1 MTKTGVEFDQFAREY
16 DFWMQTVRQ
25 PSAYQYI
32 LDILPQSAHKVLEV
46 GCGAGHLS
54 LLLADSC
61 DQVTAIDSSPTMIAR
76 AEEARRTQGKQNVEF
91 LLADI
96 TSFPLQ
102 EAHYDFIVSTYALH
116 HIDMTIIPARL
127 RRALRPGGRL
137 FIRDLVCQDGEAWH
151 HSNRY
156 HIQRA
161 LKELPQLARKY
172 GVQTAWRITRF
183 RLNPTW
189 IQHLRAD
196 HVFSVPITEQI
207 YKDHLPGSIFF
218 VNQEEYS
225 VLWNAPQCPETTPL
239 AAPTAVRPNSL
250 PPVSSELLPI
260 VELPWHQDHWEVE
273 RFAKADVERSVV
285 EIFERQVTRSSQAIA
300 IKMGERTLTYAQL
313 NIQANRL
320 AHTIIAERGEQAEA
334 IALFFT
340 DPVDTIIALLAVLK
354 AGKFYLVLNPVQPA
368 AALAQ
373 ICHDAGVALL
383 IAPTAH
389 FATVKVWATDLQV
402 LNYDEVDVTLSAD
415 NLLLP
420 LTADHLSGIYYTSG
434 STGVPKGI
442 VRDHRQLLHST
453 WHNTNAYQI
462 ASEDRHSLLYSP
474 ALTAAVPDIL
484 DPLLNGAT
492 LYPFDPKANPV
503 NALIEWLQ
511 REEITLF
518 HVPVVLFRRLLDA
531 LQNDETLQTQQ
542 RAAFPKLRLIILAG
556 QSIYKPDVERFRRL
570 FAPVCQILY
579 RLAMTEAGSV
589 THIVLNHQS
598 TLGDVV
604 PVGYPTADKTILLL
618 DENHQAVPVG
628 ETGYIAIRSR
638 YLSVG
643 YWQNPTLT
651 TSKFLLDPADAKQR
665 IYLSGDQGR
674 WQADGTLEYLGR
686 QDSMVKIRGYR
697 VELGAVE
704 TALLNLE
711 AVKESVVVTRYDV
724 DGNKQLIGYIVPR
737 TTRLTTNR
745 VRHLL
750 SQTLPEYMIPS
761 HFMLLGALPQTLNG
775 KVDYQALPPPGHERP
790 ELDIPYVAPRNTTE
804 AQLTAL
810 WEELFEIHPIGVQD
824 DFFALGGH
832 SITLLRLATR
842 LKQQFGQ
849 DVSLKLFLQD
859 STIEKLA
866 QILNPSSANNVLQ
879 MVEQARSDKAQLSAA
894 DAKRIAP
901 FLLGQ
906 QGAVQPP
913 LVQPR
918 LRDHWIPYGVYVRF
932 FQQVCRIP
940 IIQTRLFPQES
951 QLLRTFLPLIG
962 VKTQHINEEVA
973 TYLMRLLCK
982 RHCRTLLAHTL
993 WRNMQQVVVLSGQN
1007 FLAEA
1012 QQNGRGI
1019 LLLNTHSFTT
1029 SYILSI
1035 VLQQLGYGDF
1045 MVHKGKAGLQNR
1057 PELRKA
1063 FQQYFAITQDELV
1076 ITKLL
1081 SLQMEMAR
1089 QKLKERGIVWIA
1101 PDGRS
1106 GQLTLSLPVFGRE
1119 RAFSTGFAEL
1129 SIETGA
1135 VAIPTRCVTL
1145 PTGKIQVTF
1154 LPPLDRGVADA
1165 PRQERILSL
1174 VKQYVAFLEETWK
1187 LDPANITL
1195 RHIKFYL
1202 ED

>member
-1 MTKTGVEFDQFAREY
+1 MAEMTTDFDKFAVEY
-16 DFWMQTVRQ
+16 DFWMQTVQQ
-25 PSAYQYI
+25 PSNYQQI
-32 LDILPQSAHKVLEV
+32 RDLLPRPGSHVLEL
-46 GCGAGHLS
+46 GCGAGRLA
-54 LLLADSC
+54 LFLADAC
-61 DQVTAIDSSPTMIAR
+61 QQVTGIDSSATMIAL
-76 AEEARRTQGKQNVEF
+76 AEQTRRRQGKENVTF
-91 LLADI
+91 VLADI
-96 TSFPLQ
+96 ESWPLPD
-102 EAHYDFIVSTYALH
+102 AAYDFIVSTYTLH
-116 HIDMTIIPARL
+116 HTDMALILPRL
-127 RRALRPGGRL
+127 RRALKPGGQI
-137 FIRDLVCQDGEAWH
+137 FVRDLVCNDGERWRN
-151 HSNRY
+151 SNRY
-156 HIQRA
+156 HIQRV
-161 LKELPQLARKY
+161 LKELAPLVRRH
-172 GVQTAWRITRF
+172 GVQAAWRIMQL

-189 IQHLRAD
+189 IRHLRAD
-196 HVFSVPITEQI
+196 HVFSVPITEQL
-207 YKDHLPGSIFF
+207 YKDQLPGSIFM

-225 VLWNAPQCPETTPL
+225 VLWNAPPSTE
-239 AAPTAVRPNSL
+239 AKPTVAIPAHTR
-250 PPVSSELLPI
+250 ELLPI
-260 VELPWHQDHWEVE
+260 AELPWHQDHWENE
-273 RFAKADVERSVV
+273 RFAKADIERSVV
-285 EIFERQVTRSSQAIA
+285 EIFERQVAQSSQTTA
-300 IKMGERTLTYAQL
+300 IKMGERSLTYAQL
-313 NIQANRL
+313 NAQVNQVARTL
-320 AHTIIAERGEQAEA
+320 IAERGDQAEP

-354 AGKFYLVLNPVQPA
+354 AGKLYLVLNPVQPA
-368 AALAQ
+368 ATLAR
-373 ICHDAGVALL
+373 ICRDAGVALL

-389 FATVKVWATDLQV
+389 LATIKEWTTDWLL
-402 LNYDEVDVTLSAD
+402 LNFDEVAATLSTD
-415 NLLLP
+415 NLQLP

-434 STGVPKGI
+434 STGAPKGI

-453 WHNTNAYQI
+453 WHNSNAYQI
-462 ASEDRHSLLYSP
+462 TSVDRHSLLYSP
-474 ALTAAVPDIL
+474 ALTAAVPDML

-511 REEITLF
+511 REEITLL
-518 HVPVVLFRRLLDA
+518 HLPVVLFRRLLDA
-531 LQNDETLQTQQ
+531 LQNGESLNTEPQLT
-542 RAAFPKLRLIILAG
+542 FPKLRLVILAG

-570 FAPVCQILY
+570 FAPAGQILF

-589 THIVLNHQS
+589 THLVLNHQS
-598 TLGDVV
+598 ELGDVI

-618 DENHQAVPVG
+618 DENHQAVPAG
-628 ETGYIAIRSR
+628 ETGQVAIRSR

-643 YWQNPTLT
+643 YWQDPTLT
-651 TSKFLLDPADAKQR
+651 ASKFLIDPTDASQR

-686 QDSMVKIRGYR
+686 QDNMVKIRGYR
-697 VELGAVE
+697 VELGAIE

-711 AVKESVVVTRYDV
+711 AVKESVVVTREDA

-737 TTRLTTNR
+737 TTGLTANR

-761 HFMLLGALPQTLNG
+761 HFVLLAALPQTLNG
-775 KVDYQALPPPGHERP
+775 KVDYQVLPPPGHERP
-790 ELDIPYVAPRNTTE
+790 ELDIPYVAPRNPTE
-804 AQLTAL
+804 AQLAVL
-810 WEELFEIHPIGVQD
+810 WEEFFEIHPIGVQD
-824 DFFALGGH
+824 DFFALGGN
-832 SITLLRLATR
+832 SITLLKLATR

-849 DVSLKLFLQD
+849 EVSLKLFLQD

-866 QILNPSSANNVLQ
+866 QLLNPSSANNGSQ
-879 MVEQARSDKAQLSAA
+879 MGEQAHSDIAQLSEA
-894 DAKRIAP
+894 DAKQIAP

-932 FQQVCRIP
+932 FQQVGRIP
-940 IIQTRLFPQES
+940 LIQTRLFPQES
-951 QLLRTFLPLIG
+951 QLLRRFLPLMG
-962 VKTQHINEEVA
+962 VKPQQINEEIA
-973 TYLMRLLCK
+973 TYLMRSLCK

-1029 SYILSI
+1029 SYTLSI
-1035 VLQQLGYGDF
+1035 VLQQLGYNNF
-1045 MVHKGKAGLQNR
+1045 MVHKGKAGLPNR
-1057 PELRKA
+1057 PALRKA
-1063 FQQYFAITQDELV
+1063 FQQYFATTQDELV

-1089 QKLKERGIVWIA
+1089 QKLKAGGIVWIA

-1119 RAFSTGFAEL
+1119 RAFSTGFADL

-1154 LPPLDRGVADA
+1154 LPPLDSGAGDA
-1165 PRQERILSL
+1165 PRQERIVSL
-1174 VKQYVAFLEETWK
+1174 VQQYVAFLEETWK
-1187 LDPANITL
+1187 LDPANITF